1 MSVHKVFSH
10 LTSYLYVRCFQIANN
25 KRPKTFCLRM
35 DRALLLRYCVC
46 QVKRVLQLLNY
57 AH

>member
-25 KRPKTFCLRM
+25 KRPKTFCLR
-35 DRALLLRYCVC
+35 ATAS
-46 QVKRVLQLLNY
+46 VK
-57 AH
+57 